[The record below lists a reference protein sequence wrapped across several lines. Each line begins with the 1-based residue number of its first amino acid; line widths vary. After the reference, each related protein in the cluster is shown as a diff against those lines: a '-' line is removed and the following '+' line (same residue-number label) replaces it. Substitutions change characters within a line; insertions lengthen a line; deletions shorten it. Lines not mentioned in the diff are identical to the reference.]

1 MQAEYQPLKGKGKK
15 DHEEEEDIYI
25 NVESGS
31 YDPAVS
37 STKAEIE
44 WPSVAGIFLN
54 FLFYLLTG
62 LILLPFSFFTVE
74 PQEHALVIFWGS
86 LVKVVKKPGTVCST
100 HTRH

>member
-1 MQAEYQPLKGKGKK
+1 MQAEYQPLKGKGKQN
-15 DHEEEEDIYI
+15 HEEDLYI
-25 NVESGS
+25 NVESG

-54 FLFYLLTG
+54 VLFYLLTA